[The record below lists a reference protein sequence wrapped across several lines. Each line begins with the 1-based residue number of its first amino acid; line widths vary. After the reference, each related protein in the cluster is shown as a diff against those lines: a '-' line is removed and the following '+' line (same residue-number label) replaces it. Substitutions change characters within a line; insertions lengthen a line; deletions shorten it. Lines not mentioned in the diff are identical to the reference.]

1 MAMVLQQALRGL
13 CYKSGW
19 SYAVFWKL
27 KRRSRMVLTWEDGF
41 YEFSKPSAVSSF
53 DSMQTTGGFNMMNN
67 GRPGTDSLAPDIPGA
82 EDEIGLAVAR
92 MSYHV
97 YSLGEG
103 IIGRV
108 AFTGK
113 HQWVFGERGS
123 TGEGTGTG
131 RSTGRAINEK
141 YPAGWQQQ
149 FTAGIK
155 TIAVVA
161 VPQGV
166 VQLGSTQIVME
177 DLTLVSH
184 VRGLFGTLQSVPG
197 AFLSDYV
204 PDSQGGRVS
213 VPCSVVMPLPMLIPM
228 GATNDT
234 TRSANVTHLHPG
246 QLSMNNV
253 PQIPTTAVVSGSY
266 DMMNLCK
273 ASVPARAHL
282 SNPFLPSPINP
293 LSLQTSRIMPSPHV
307 NKDSTSRNHSLLST
321 VSMAVGNRKG
331 LSNIPFTSVCG
342 QVSGTSVHGA
352 ASTECASVA
361 PLGSG
366 NWNCPPAMPPV
377 AQSKTGGLFD
387 RRLHADH
394 RMRHQL
400 QTSLPVC
407 GVKSYQDT
415 VLTTKASSQKSGICA
430 TGSPVPTGGVVDCK
444 PARTFGQEAFRAMES
459 CNTDTLR
466 ESTLKTAGFTGVALD
481 TKGLRERSQLYN
493 RNHGELLQGQ
503 SLRSSPNVEMSS
515 VEMPSK
521 ALSMTAPTEGLLS
534 HAGKWAHTVTPGN
547 SHSEV
552 SKGATNNVSQSD
564 DKRNTTTYSQVR
576 KDEEVCKQAF
586 VQSPPKFANVAGFS
600 NQSVPISSGSSLQGI
615 QVCTEGGRNVQVR
628 SEISGRAWNE
638 SPKTEWDCF
647 SGLLNPFPI
656 GDELSQV
663 LRPAS
668 LRECDRDL
676 FSNLHPVHV
685 PDDVRENSSVKTDS
699 GEGKCARNIAMDYD
713 IFQAISDAVLMDSRS
728 EPLLEAVVA
737 GVSSAPS
744 APSPSKVGSCSHEPN
759 LSGGTS
765 TLSGEPESMRQR
777 NETYRSGSSGDT
789 LEYDTASGISPCK
802 AEMEFEKFAS
812 CGIDF
817 QRESMLKASQKPMRV
832 AGDEGQ
838 KRSDDEL
845 APYDNVLPAKR
856 QEEFGKVGN
865 SRKRPKHG
873 DYPRPKDRQQ
883 IQDRVRE
890 LREIVPNACK
900 CSIDSLL
907 ERTIRHMHFLQS
919 VTQHGGNWKNF
930 GGLKEEEDDECLSV
944 DCKAYPHMQGA
955 ENEKSEGGASFALK
969 LDKPN
974 NGCPI
979 VVENTNQPRQ
989 MLVEMLCEER
999 GLFLEI
1005 ADTVRGL
1012 GLTILKGAM
1021 ESRSGK
1027 TWARFVVEATSRDIH
1042 RVEVL
1047 WYLMQLL
1054 QPTSALLPSY
1064 GRPSNYADPGCLYGA
1079 AHDSTS
1085 GSLTSSFPHML
1096 RPSVPLQMTAR

>member
-53 DSMQTTGGFNMMNN
+53 DSMQTTGGFNMMNS
-67 GRPGTDSLAPDIPGA
+67 GRPGTDPLAPDVPGA

-204 PDSQGGRVS
+204 PDSQGGRVH

-228 GATNDT
+228 GATNET

-266 DMMNLCK
+266 DLMNLCK

-282 SNPFLPSPINP
+282 SNPFRTSSVNP

-307 NKDSTSRNHSLLST
+307 NKDSTSSNNSLLST

-331 LSNIPFTSVCG
+331 LSNIPFTSVHC
-342 QVSGTSVHGA
+342 A
-352 ASTECASVA
+352 PSTESASVA
-361 PLGSG
+361 SLGSG
-366 NWNCPPAMPPV
+366 NWNSPPAMPSV

-394 RMRHQL
+394 RLRHQL

-415 VLTTKASSQKSGICA
+415 VLTTTKGPSQQTSICVTSSPI
-430 TGSPVPTGGVVDCK
+430 TTGGGVDCK
-444 PARTFGQEAFRAMES
+444 PTRTFGQEAFRAMES
-459 CNTDTLR
+459 CNT
-466 ESTLKTAGFTGVALD
+466 ESTLKTAGFTGGALD
-481 TKGLRERSQLYN
+481 TKGLREQSQLYN

-503 SLRSSPNVEMSS
+503 SRRSSPNVEMSNL
-515 VEMPSK
+515 EMPSK
-521 ALSMTAPTEGLLS
+521 ACLTAPTEGLLS
-534 HAGKWAHTVTPGN
+534 HAGKWAHTVTTGP
-547 SHSEV
+547 HSEV
-552 SKGATNNVSQSD
+552 TKVSVNNVSQSD
-564 DKRNTTTYSQVR
+564 DKRNTNTYSQVR
-576 KDEEVCKQAF
+576 EDEKVCKQVY
-586 VQSPPKFANVAGFS
+586 VQSPPKFADVAGFS
-600 NQSVPISSGSSLQGI
+600 NQSVPISKGSGSSLQGI

-628 SEISGRAWNE
+628 SQISDRAWNE
-638 SPKTEWDCF
+638 SPKAEWDCF

-656 GDELSQV
+656 GDELSQA

-685 PDDVRENSSVKTDS
+685 PDDVRENSSVKTVGETKLLTDS
-699 GEGKCARNIAMDYD
+699 GEGKCARNTVMDYD

-728 EPLLEAVVA
+728 EPLLEAMVA
-737 GVSSAPS
+737 GVSNAPS

-759 LSGGTS
+759 LSGGNS

-777 NETYRSGSSGDT
+777 NDTYRSGSSGDT
-789 LEYDTASGISPCK
+789 LEYDTAGGISPCK
-802 AEMEFEKFAS
+802 TEMEYEKFAS

-817 QRESMLKASQKPMRV
+817 QRESMLKASQNSMRMS
-832 AGDEGQ
+832 GDEGQ

-856 QEEFGKVGN
+856 QEEFGKVAN
-865 SRKRPKHG
+865 SRKRPKLG
-873 DYPRPKDRQQ
+873 DTLRPRPKDRQQ

-930 GGLKEEEDDECLSV
+930 GGLKEEEDAECLSV
-944 DCKAYPHMQGA
+944 DCKAYPDMQGG
-955 ENEKSEGGASFALK
+955 EKEKSEVGPICDLK
-969 LDKPN
+969 FDKPN

-1005 ADTVRGL
+1005 AETVRGL

-1047 WYLMQLL
+1047 WYLMQLI

-1064 GRPSNYADPGCLYGA
+1064 GRPSNFADPGCLYGA

-1085 GSLTSSFPHML
+1085 GSMTSSFPHML